1 MPTFTQG
8 LRFKFWNR
16 KILINGLYQVNFNE
30 IEKYVAATSQKK
42 LLSVFAIPFYFRG
55 ALHIRAWRTKNYV
68 EKNGQF
74 CRFFFENK
82 HDKMSVFFWTDIV
95 NIYVKSLLNKSRKE
109 KLNAFYVKMHIGRK
123 KGKCKNDSIYLST
136 GNQLNIN
143 AWADHQVYCTIILY
157 FGGMA

>member
-95 NIYVKSLLNKSRKE
+95 NIYVKSLLNKSRKGN
-109 KLNAFYVKMHIGRK
+109 LN
-123 KGKCKNDSIYLST
+123 SIYSEECYFQHVT
-136 GNQLNIN
+136 FLNVIVCVN
-143 AWADHQVYCTIILY
+143 KFCLTYDFSFFFRYELVAYQE
-157 FGGMA
+157 